1 MDINVKQDLSVL
13 TSIPET
19 TLTSLNEKVIMVIGN
34 AVEEAL
40 LKEHDQ
46 LSVDLGYGV
55 LKLTINNS
63 QVKYRFEP
71 SKKLEE
77 VVISTVL
84 MEKNSF
90 VSKIESNLVQRLTE
104 VYKELL

>member
-1 MDINVKQDLSVL
+1 MCEKKVPVL
-13 TSIPET
+13 NFMTKTNI
-19 TLTSLNEKVIMVIGN
+19 L
-34 AVEEAL
+34 A
-40 LKEHDQ
+40 
-46 LSVDLGYGV
+46 VDLGYGV